1 VLMLFYVQIVQTNH
15 NESNW
20 REEKKQF
27 SNVDKQKIWELA
39 KKAKNFNLKNLVDKM
54 HKLIIKELKLNLN
67 YHIKTCRNH
76 NLLQI

>member
-1 VLMLFYVQIVQTNH
+1 MNPVEETRKNNFLMPTSKRYENL
-15 NESNW
+15 
-20 REEKKQF
+20 
-27 SNVDKQKIWELA
+27 L